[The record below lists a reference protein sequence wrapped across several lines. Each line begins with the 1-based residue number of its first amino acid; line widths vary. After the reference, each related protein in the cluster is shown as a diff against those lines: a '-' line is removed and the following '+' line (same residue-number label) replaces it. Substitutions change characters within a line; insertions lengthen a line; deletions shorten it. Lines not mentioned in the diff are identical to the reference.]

1 MPTLLHRRPWPA
13 HLVAAALLA
22 LLVPTINAA
31 RPDPLDPQAAVPRLT
46 HESAFKHYRGQR
58 DEKLRG
64 WKDANDEVG
73 RIGGWRAY
81 AREAQQ
87 ADAPASQ
94 PPAASSAPARGASSP
109 PAKPAPQAP
118 QSPLGAGHQHH

>member
-1 MPTLLHRRPWPA
+1 MPIILQRRPWPA
-13 HLVAAALLA
+13 HLFATAVLALLA
-22 LLVPTINAA
+22 QGTNAA

-46 HESAFKHYRGQR
+46 HESAFKQYRGQR
-58 DEKLRG
+58 DEKLRA
-64 WKDANDEVG
+64 WKEANDEVG

>member
-1 MPTLLHRRPWPA
+1 MMPTLLPRRPWPA
-13 HLVAAALLA
+13 HLLAGALLA
-22 LLVPTINAA
+22 VLTHAAGAA

-46 HESAFKHYRGQR
+46 HESAFKAYRGQR
-58 DEKLRG
+58 DEKLRS

-87 ADAPASQ
+87 PGAPASA
-94 PPAASSAPARGASSP
+94 PPAAAASAPARAASP
-109 PAKPAPQAP
+109 PAPASAPAPR
-118 QSPLGAGHQHH
+118 GAGHQHH

>member
-1 MPTLLHRRPWPA
+1 LFF
-13 HLVAAALLA
+13 AAVLA
-22 LLVPTINAA
+22 LLVQTAHAA

-58 DEKLRG
+58 DEKLRA

-73 RIGGWRAY
+73 GIGGWRAY

-94 PPAASSAPARGASSP
+94 PPAAASAPARAASSP
-109 PAKPAPQAP
+109 PARPATQATP
-118 QSPLGAGHQHH
+118 ATPATRGAGHEHH